1 LVSGPSRGGNRRD
14 SSARNFRLRDK
25 IFDATNLTRV
35 VYSLPS
41 TVDTFDGAGENA
53 FALDTERGLM
63 ATKNYVYELERY
75 EIVVPT
81 LETNADLT
89 CNRLEQFTSPCAA

>member
-1 LVSGPSRGGNRRD
+1 LGVRFG
-14 SSARNFRLRDK
+14 

-41 TVDTFDGAGENA
+41 AVDTFDGAGENA

-81 LETNADLT
+81 LETNADQLFFDASGGLWFLSVAEGELV
-89 CNRLEQFTSPCAA
+89 RQLIER